1 MVYNVIK
8 FHNDTYVRMAFFFQ
22 KRLLWDK
29 NGGGENK

>member
-8 FHNDTYVRMAFFFQ
+8 FHNDICKNGIFFQ